1 MIEGDLMSVPLRSV
15 VRVHRALL
23 AARQMPRLCT
33 PVTTSAIRAASTL
46 DDGANKTHDHSLH
59 FKLERY
65 FAAAMVPL
73 IPAAYFVHGP
83 VMDAVL
89 TVALTLHIHWG
100 VQGVIQDYARPFV
113 IGETLAK
120 AARAGVY
127 LITAALLAVMSKK
140 KSKTQKKKF
149 FSNPK
154 NKNKVFKKKEKP
166 AIVAKMDSLLRKRG
180 AFQVLVPSGCDTI
193 PHCSHGPCLL
203 FGEREHGEIK
213 SRFFACAVYRSD
225 PTACAYKAEMDE
237 SNSIVKVDGEPH
249 QSSSSKTNGTI
260 ESKKKPIGYG
270 CIPKKLKEI
279 PKTSTL
285 VFCHECVDVFETKH
299 KCPSEIVTRTQLRF
313 PTKLLHPLE
322 AQNGEAQFFFS
333 EEALGVLSDA
343 VDRSQADGVLCL
355 GAPRLFETLRQ
366 QKNGRHLF
374 LLDYD
379 KRYAHFYP
387 SRQFGQYSMLVDH
400 FYDNKTATRLSA
412 FFAECASVL
421 LVCDPPFG
429 VFIEPLMRSIESL
442 KQRHKD
448 ARGTEPA
455 TFYGC
460 IAIPMFVGKHILR
473 KDKNYWMSDYRVT
486 YDNHKVFAKPSKT
499 TVRLFTDLKPDVF
512 DLSAVDGY
520 KFCEFCERYVSKDNK
535 HCFMCSTCTSKVS

>member
-1 MIEGDLMSVPLRSV
+1 
-15 VRVHRALL
+15 
-23 AARQMPRLCT
+23 
-33 PVTTSAIRAASTL
+33 
-46 DDGANKTHDHSLH
+46 
-59 FKLERY
+59 
-65 FAAAMVPL
+65 
-73 IPAAYFVHGP
+73 
-83 VMDAVL
+83 
-89 TVALTLHIHWG
+89 
-100 VQGVIQDYARPFV
+100 
-113 IGETLAK
+113 
-120 AARAGVY
+120 
-127 LITAALLAVMSKK
+127 
-140 KSKTQKKKF
+140 
-149 FSNPK
+149 
-154 NKNKVFKKKEKP
+154 
-166 AIVAKMDSLLRKRG
+166 
-180 AFQVLVPSGCDTI
+180 
-193 PHCSHGPCLL
+193 
-203 FGEREHGEIK
+203 
-213 SRFFACAVYRSD
+213 
-225 PTACAYKAEMDE
+225 MDE

-379 KRYAHFYP
+379 KRYVCFTSFGNLVIHVVMESICNGKWIQAHFYP

-448 ARGTEPA
+448 ARKQKKNNGAAGIEVRIIKRMVHYEKEEGTWQ
-455 TFYGC
+455 T
-460 IAIPMFVGKHILR
+460 
-473 KDKNYWMSDYRVT
+473 
-486 YDNHKVFAKPSKT
+486 
-499 TVRLFTDLKPDVF
+499 
-512 DLSAVDGY
+512 
-520 KFCEFCERYVSKDNK
+520 
-535 HCFMCSTCTSKVS
+535 